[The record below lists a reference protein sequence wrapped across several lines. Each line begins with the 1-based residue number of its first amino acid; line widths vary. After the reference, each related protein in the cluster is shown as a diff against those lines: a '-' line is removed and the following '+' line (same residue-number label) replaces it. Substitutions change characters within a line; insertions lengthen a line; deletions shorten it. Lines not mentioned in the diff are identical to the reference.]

1 MIVGI
6 GTDIVYIPR
15 IFTLWQKFGNKFIN
29 KVFSHQEI
37 QDSYNYSNNIAKINH
52 FAKRFAAKEA
62 YIKAIGT
69 GFNKQIKM
77 RNITVYNNNYG
88 KPYIK
93 APCSCNYVIELSIS
107 DDNDY
112 AIAFVILYANQ

>member
-1 MIVGI
+1 MIIGI

-15 IFTLWQKFGNKFIN
+15 ILALWEKFGDKFIN
-29 KVFSHQEI
+29 RIFSSKEI
-37 QDSYNYSNNIAKINH
+37 QDSYNYNIYEAKINH

-62 YIKAIGT
+62 YIKAIGK
-69 GFNKQIKM
+69 GFSKQIAMK
-77 RNITVYNNNYG
+77 NIIIYNNNYG

-93 APCSCNYVIELSIS
+93 SPCSCDHIIELSLS

-112 AIAFVILYANQ
+112 AMAFVILHTK